1 MQPGN
6 AAHDL
11 ERIAKAFRLISK
23 EISSGGLGNA
33 LHGVAIGK
41 FRSRSRQC
49 AAERRASRQGQRQLS
64 TGKGAETCLFSL
76 QTTWRNATRQTQRV
90 RPRSEE
96 RRVGKE

>member
-11 ERIAKAFRLISK
+11 ERIAKAFWLISK

-33 LHGVAIGK
+33 LLKVAIGK

-64 TGKGAETCLFSL
+64 TGKGADACLFSL
-76 QTTWRNATRQTQRV
+76 QTTWRNATRQIGRAAC
-90 RPRSEE
+90 REE
-96 RRVGKE
+96 VCQYV